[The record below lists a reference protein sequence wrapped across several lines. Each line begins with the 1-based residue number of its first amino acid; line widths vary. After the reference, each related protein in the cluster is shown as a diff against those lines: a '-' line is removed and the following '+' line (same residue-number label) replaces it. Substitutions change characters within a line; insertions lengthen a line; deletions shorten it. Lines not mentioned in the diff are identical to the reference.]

1 MENKLVAFIRPT
13 SFMDVKIDLLG
24 YESEHGTHN
33 GYVAVPSENK
43 YHGKS
48 WEEMEDFNVHG
59 GITFSEPVIYPDK
72 MHGIGIRKEFIG
84 KRNLILEEAEFI
96 TENTEIGDD
105 WWIFG
110 FDTAH
115 WGDNKYNWDKQA
127 VIEETL
133 SMMER
138 LNRDM

>member
-110 FDTAH
+110 FDTFH
-115 WGDNKYNWDKQA
+115 FNDDKISCDKEY
-127 VIEETL
+127 VIQETL
-133 SMMER
+133 NLQRQLEEE
-138 LNRDM
+138 